1 MESLVHRIS
10 LEYRC
15 TNPFQGKRKVA
26 NHEDETSCVNFTD
39 LEVDLRGLITSQGY
53 IGSSPF
59 NRVSYQTCG
68 RRIHLC
74 HSDFNLGSSS
84 CHYVAMKIFSACQPQ
99 SWQCRWRR
107 RSRWWRWC
115 YHPFCLSWS
124 LSTYDG
130 NLWSPPDGLVGL
142 TAVVL
147 LSLPFPLLS

>member
-26 NHEDETSCVNFTD
+26 NHEDEKSCVNFTD

-59 NRVSYQTCG
+59 KRVSYQTCG

-74 HSDFNLGSSS
+74 HSDFNLGPSSWGYRFFFVTWLRYLWLRSLLLLLLAAVSATESAADDRSVSSS
-84 CHYVAMKIFSACQPQ
+84 I
-99 SWQCRWRR
+99 
-107 RSRWWRWC
+107 
-115 YHPFCLSWS
+115 
-124 LSTYDG
+124 G
-130 NLWSPPDGLVGL
+130 NDRGK
-142 TAVVL
+142 
-147 LSLPFPLLS
+147 

>member
-26 NHEDETSCVNFTD
+26 NHEDEKSCVNFTD
-39 LEVDLRGLITSQGY
+39 LEVDLRGLIASQGY

-84 CHYVAMKIFSACQPQ
+84 CHNVAMKIFFLASGI
-99 SWQCRWRR
+99 SVRDM
-107 RSRWWRWC
+107 
-115 YHPFCLSWS
+115 F
-124 LSTYDG
+124 
-130 NLWSPPDGLVGL
+130 
-142 TAVVL
+142 TA
-147 LSLPFPLLS
+147 

>member
-26 NHEDETSCVNFTD
+26 NHEDEKSCVNFTD

-59 NRVSYQTCG
+59 KRVSYQTCG

-84 CHYVAMKIFSACQPQ
+84 CHYVAMKIFFAA
-99 SWQCRWRR
+99 
-107 RSRWWRWC
+107 
-115 YHPFCLSWS
+115 L
-124 LSTYDG
+124 
-130 NLWSPPDGLVGL
+130 GLR
-142 TAVVL
+142 
-147 LSLPFPLLS
+147 PLLAAAQRREVRHILSFHIPKKE

>member
-10 LEYRC
+10 LEYRW

-26 NHEDETSCVNFTD
+26 NHEDEKSCVNFTD

-59 NRVSYQTCG
+59 NRVSYQTCE

-84 CHYVAMKIFSACQPQ
+84 CHYVAMKIFFGVQDMFTACCCAC
-99 SWQCRWRR
+99 CRVIFEYKMKARPPATVR
-107 RSRWWRWC
+107 L
-115 YHPFCLSWS
+115 YVLSC
-124 LSTYDG
+124 
-130 NLWSPPDGLVGL
+130 V
-142 TAVVL
+142 
-147 LSLPFPLLS
+147 

>member
-26 NHEDETSCVNFTD
+26 NHEDEKSCVNFTD

-59 NRVSYQTCG
+59 DRVSYQTCE

-84 CHYVAMKIFSACQPQ
+84 CHYVAMKIFFAALGLRPWVTSTVCWMGNYLTTEHLYQQPAAELVG
-99 SWQCRWRR
+99 S
-107 RSRWWRWC
+107 
-115 YHPFCLSWS
+115 
-124 LSTYDG
+124 STY
-130 NLWSPPDGLVGL
+130 LSMTCVRHYIL
-142 TAVVL
+142 T
-147 LSLPFPLLS
+147 